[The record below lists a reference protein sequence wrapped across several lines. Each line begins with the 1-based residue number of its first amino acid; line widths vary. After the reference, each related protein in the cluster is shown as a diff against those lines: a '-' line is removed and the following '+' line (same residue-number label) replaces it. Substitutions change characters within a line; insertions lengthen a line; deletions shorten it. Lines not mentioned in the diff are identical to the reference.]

1 MIPEGFK
8 SIRAQN
14 GMWYILLPDHYGN
27 LHSLVEMNS
36 NGTSSLQRNNKSF
49 SERRVQPIFKQIVN
63 LVDFCHK
70 IGIYFRDFRLRKF
83 VFTNKQRYIIFKY
96 KIL

>member
-1 MIPEGFK
+1 
-8 SIRAQN
+8 
-14 GMWYILLPDHYGN
+14 MWYILMPDHYGN

-36 NGTSSLQRNNKSF
+36 NGAFQHSTTIKSF
-49 SERRVQPIFKQIVN
+49 SERRVQPIFKQIVS

-83 VFTNKQRYIIFKY
+83 VFTNKAK
-96 KIL
+96 

>member
-1 MIPEGFK
+1 
-8 SIRAQN
+8 
-14 GMWYILLPDHYGN
+14 MWYILLPDHYGN

-36 NGTSSLQRNNKSF
+36 NGALTQNSTIKTF
-49 SERRVQPIFKQIVN
+49 SERRIQPIFKQIVS

-83 VFTNKQRYIIFKY
+83 VFNNKEKY
-96 KIL
+96 YLFFYKKCY